1 MKKAKALKVKQLIAL
16 LEMVADNDDQLVSLI
31 DPDIDAM
38 SVEVVK
44 VKRGKRL
51 VIRTREK

>member
-16 LEMVADNDDQLVSLI
+16 LEMVADNDNQQVSVI

-38 SVEVVK
+38 SVELVK
-44 VKRGKRL
+44 VKRGKRI
-51 VIRTREK
+51 VIRTRE